1 MYWNFV
7 NIYSIL
13 FTCSLSLLCIF
24 AQSTAFAVSQEELP
38 STIMEQ
44 LELRPAVLLGLEG
57 HGLDS
62 AHIDRVLADTYHENS
77 LQPFWVGVDGP
88 GEKAQIIF
96 DAVKESDKEGLIPED
111 YHVSKIDKYWS
122 STDAVGL
129 VRLDILLT
137 LAVGGYVADMRAG
150 RLNPGKVNPE
160 LFAGARDVELDL
172 VKMVEQIL
180 AASDLQEFLKKQGPS
195 HERYHK
201 LLEALA
207 SYRNIAARGGWEPVP
222 DGETLR
228 PGMNDERVPKIR
240 KRLYLTGDIE
250 SDDFSSILYDEELLK
265 AVKHFQMRYGLSKDG
280 ILGKGTLAAMNL
292 PVETLIRGIEMNM
305 ERSRWISHDLGDVR
319 VAVTIA
325 GFKLGV
331 FNNGKLDLAMPV
343 IVGKQYH
350 MTPVFSDMIKYLE
363 INPYW
368 NIPPSIA
375 RNEMLPKL
383 KKNPMY
389 LKERNI
395 RVFSSW
401 GEDGKE
407 LDSTT
412 IDWNKVGR
420 NIVRYKLRQ
429 DPGPDNALGTVKF
442 MFPNSHNVYLHDTP
456 THSLFNKTDRAF
468 SHGCIRVSRPVELA
482 AYLLGGEEQG
492 WSMERIKEIISS
504 GKRTVVRLE
513 KPVPVHITYRT
524 VWIGP
529 DDSVRFSKDI
539 YGRDK
544 MLEAA
549 LYDSVLR

>member
-1 MYWNFV
+1 MYRNLK

-13 FTCSLSLLCIF
+13 FTCSLSLLF
-24 AQSTAFAVSQEELP
+24 MSVQSTAFAVNQEELS
-38 STIMEQ
+38 STIVEQ
-44 LELRPAVLLGLEG
+44 LELRPAALLGLEG

-62 AHIDRVLADTYHENS
+62 AHIDRVLTDTYHENG

-88 GEKAQIIF
+88 GEKAQILY
-96 DAVKESDKEGLIPED
+96 DAVKASYKEGLEPED

-129 VRLDILLT
+129 SRLDILLT
-137 LAVGGYVADMRAG
+137 LAVGGYVADMQAG
-150 RLNPGKVNPE
+150 RLNPRKVSPK
-160 LFAGARDVELDL
+160 LFASARDVEIDP
-172 VKMVEQIL
+172 VKLVEQIR
-180 AASDLQEFLKKQGPS
+180 AASDLREFLQRQGPS
-195 HERYHK
+195 HGRYRK
-201 LLEALA
+201 LSEALA
-207 SYRNIAARGGWEPVP
+207 SYRALAARGGWESVAE
-222 DGETLR
+222 GKTLR
-228 PGMNDERVPKIR
+228 LGMNDERVSTIR

-250 SDDFSSILYDEELLK
+250 SDDYSSILYDEELVK
-265 AVKHFQMRYGLSKDG
+265 AVKHFQMRHGLAEDG
-280 ILGKGTLAAMNL
+280 ILGSGTRAATNV
-292 PVETLIRGIEMNM
+292 PVEKLIRGIEMNM
-305 ERSRWISHDLGDVR
+305 ERSRWISHELGDVR
-319 VAVTIA
+319 VGVTIA

-331 FNNGKLDLAMPV
+331 FNDGKLDMAMPV

-350 MTPVFSDMIKYLE
+350 MTPVFSDMIKYIE

-368 NIPPSIA
+368 NIPTSIA

-389 LKERNI
+389 LRERSI

-401 GEDGKE
+401 SEDGKE
-407 LDSTT
+407 LDSTK

-442 MFPNSHNVYLHDTP
+442 MFPNRYNVYLHDTP
-456 THSLFNKTDRAF
+456 THSLFKKTDRAF
-468 SHGCIRVSRPVELA
+468 SHGCIRVSMPVELA
-482 AYLLGGEEQG
+482 SHLLGGEKEG
-492 WSMERIKEIISS
+492 WGMDRIKEIIST
-504 GKRTVVRLE
+504 GKRTVVPLK

-529 DDSVRFSKDI
+529 DDSVRFSKDV

-544 MLEAA
+544 LLEAA
-549 LYDSVLR
+549 LYDSVL